1 MIQFGAVAFIH
12 PDSKR
17 DEIVAYLRRPDRP
30 PFIAI
35 AAEACGIRR
44 SLVHEWLKAGTSG
57 DPRYAKF
64 AADVYK
70 IRAEYIGTLTNEI
83 MTGGDL
89 TRGDI
94 EANKH
99 KAWLL
104 QRLDRETFDPPKET
118 YEKAKLRPEMEPTPP
133 AAEADRL
140 EAATN
145 LLSTPQEKPFSH

>member
-1 MIQFGAVAFIH
+1 MAFTH

-17 DEIVAYLRRPDRP
+17 DEIVAYLSRADRP

-44 SLVHEWLKAGTSG
+44 TLVHEWLKAGTTG
-57 DPRYAKF
+57 DPRYAQF
-64 AADVYK
+64 AADVYR
-70 IRAEYIGTLTNEI
+70 IRAEYIGRLTNEI

-89 TRGDI
+89 ARGDI

-104 QRLDRETFDPPKET
+104 QRLDRETFDPPKEI
-118 YEKAKLRPEMEPTPP
+118 YEKAKQRPELEPTPP
-133 AAEADRL
+133 TAEADRL
-140 EAATN
+140 QAATE
-145 LLSTPQEKPFSH
+145 LLSTPRETH